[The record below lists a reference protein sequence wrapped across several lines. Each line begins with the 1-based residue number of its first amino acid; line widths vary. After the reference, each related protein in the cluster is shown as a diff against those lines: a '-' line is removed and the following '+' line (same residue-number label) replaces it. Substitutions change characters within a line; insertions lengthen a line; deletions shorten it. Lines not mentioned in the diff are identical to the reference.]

1 MPITSSVTVEFK
13 TQCDVAGE
21 LLSVELDAELNMDRT
36 CFLYGE
42 KVYFRVYHSP
52 ALTITV
58 TPSDGSVFLENVGSS
73 SSEEENISFVDTN
86 EASVNKAI
94 NVLSSYSW
102 FGRSLGSIVKTGWT
116 SIRSALSGVAIAA
129 VAYTTSYDV
138 YSIMLLDKGV
148 ESYPVLVLVKGDA

>member
-1 MPITSSVTVEFK
+1 MSVASSITVEFK
-13 TQCDVAGE
+13 TQCDAAGE
-21 LLSVELDAELNMDRT
+21 PLSVELDAELNMDRT

-52 ALTITV
+52 ALTITIIS
-58 TPSDGSVFLENVGSS
+58 SDGSVFLESLGSS
-73 SSEEENISFVDTN
+73 SSEEENISFADTN
-86 EASVNKAI
+86 EASVSKAI

-102 FGRSLGSIVKTGWT
+102 IGRSLGTIVKTGWT

-138 YSIMLLDKGV
+138 YSIILADKGV
-148 ESYPVLVLVKGDA
+148 ESYPVLVLVRGDA